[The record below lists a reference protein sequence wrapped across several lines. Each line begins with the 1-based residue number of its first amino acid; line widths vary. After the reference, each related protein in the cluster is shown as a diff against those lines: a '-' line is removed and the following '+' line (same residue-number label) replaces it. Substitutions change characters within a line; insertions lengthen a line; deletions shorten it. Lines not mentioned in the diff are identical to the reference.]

1 MGHDLRVQPFSSALL
16 ADVQG
21 FDCGG
26 DPWQVEVA
34 TWIKDTS
41 TDECAVKWIE
51 RGTEVWLYR
60 TADGSLVGY
69 GALGQTEWSW
79 PPPNGPKE
87 SVSIIPYFGVQ
98 KAYQGEPKDR
108 QPEERYAY
116 RIMGD
121 LVSKAQAHGTRILGL
136 FVDRRNVRA
145 IGFYE
150 RVGFQR
156 LLDSKPRPLMRMYLD
171 LRE

>member
-69 GALGQTEWSW
+69 GGSGADGMELAASQWS
-79 PPPNGPKE
+79 
-87 SVSIIPYFGVQ
+87 
-98 KAYQGEPKDR
+98 
-108 QPEERYAY
+108 
-116 RIMGD
+116 
-121 LVSKAQAHGTRILGL
+121 
-136 FVDRRNVRA
+136 
-145 IGFYE
+145 E
-150 RVGFQR
+150 RVGQYNSVFW
-156 LLDSKPRPLMRMYLD
+156 RPKGLSR
-171 LRE
+171 